1 MTGPR
6 KTGRHPVDRRTPGR
20 DQIWDA
26 IRRRT
31 DDFTIADVA
40 AACGADRKTIRDYLA
55 CLSAGGYVE
64 HTPAPVGHPASY
76 RMLRDTGIHAP
87 RLRADGSAV
96 QQGNITEQL
105 WRGMYILREFTF
117 RDLIETASIDIS
129 EDTARAYCK
138 MLLAT
143 GYLKVMR
150 KADPTQGRIAKYR
163 LVRDSGQAAPQ
174 VQRVKRVYDPN
185 TGLVHHP
192 EGLQ

>member
-1 MTGPR
+1 
-6 KTGRHPVDRRTPGR
+6 
-20 DQIWDA
+20 
-26 IRRRT
+26 
-31 DDFTIADVA
+31 
-40 AACGADRKTIRDYLA
+40 
-55 CLSAGGYVE
+55 
-64 HTPAPVGHPASY
+64 
-76 RMLRDTGIHAP
+76 
-87 RLRADGSAV
+87 
-96 QQGNITEQL
+96 
-105 WRGMYILREFTF
+105 
-117 RDLIETASIDIS
+117 
-129 EDTARAYCK
+129 